1 METLRKNIIFCIL
14 RSKWIDSIQ
23 NTHKNTP
30 WSIIK
35 VAYEH
40 YILNWV
46 WIDVMKHMHM
56 FSEGFL
62 IQRPVMCCC
71 GINRS
76 GTLDGSV
83 SLVMWHLQT
92 HKSSEGKTQKTQKK
106 VWKWR
111 RVSVQ
116 WCLSSS
122 KGSSNPFKLN
132 MRRVSSV
139 RTGFKDTQIWWSCS
153 ENIKTAAYSNQT
165 LVLGWWPHTALNEC
179 VQTGY

>member
-1 METLRKNIIFCIL
+1 MDRFN
-14 RSKWIDSIQ
+14 SKYTQ
-23 NTHKNTP
+23 KHTMKHHK
-30 WSIIK
+30 SSL
-35 VAYEH
+35 YEH

-116 WCLSSS
+116 WRQQRKL
-122 KGSSNPFKLN
+122 KPFQKPSQVN

-139 RTGFKDTQIWWSCS
+139 RTGFKDTQIWWSRS